1 MLVRVALAVL
11 EASLVVLVVVVPVAV
26 AASVVVPVVEAVA
39 ASAVRADSNQIVTEN
54 QQFVSFCENNS
65 NFACRCIIKVIPLQA
80 KFESTVKW
88 DK

>member
-1 MLVRVALAVL
+1 
-11 EASLVVLVVVVPVAV
+11 VVVVEAMVLV
-26 AASVVVPVVEAVA
+26 AASVVVHVVVA
-39 ASAVRADSNQIVTEN
+39 ASAAVPVAEASEVHADSKQIVTGN

-65 NFACRCIIKVIPLQA
+65 DFACRCIIKTIPLQA